1 MGGGGGGG
9 GAGGCGVKSVH
20 SIFSVNP
27 IFGVDFKEE
36 EAMPSVEQ
44 LRVARVDDDVE
55 IVETDG
61 GADAFAAYFADG
73 AEATEK
79 EIVYDEDLGLA
90 CETLPE
96 GFTMASLWNVT
107 QE

>member
-1 MGGGGGGG
+1 M
-9 GAGGCGVKSVH
+9 H

-36 EAMPSVEQ
+36 ESMPSVEQ

-55 IVETDG
+55 IVDTDG
-61 GADAFAAYFADG
+61 GTDAFAAYFADG
-73 AEATEK
+73 AEANEK
-79 EIVYDEDLGLA
+79 EVVYDEDLGLA
-90 CETLPE
+90 CEKLPA
-96 GFTMASLWNVT
+96 GFTMANLWNVA